1 MQNVNFNEGNFEK
14 TILQHRDFLIAYAR
28 NFTNCYDESEDI
40 VQETIISAFKNR
52 NSYRQEGSLRAWLA
66 RILRNKFISRYRARQ
81 RRPQVSLSSFPDL
94 AFLPTLVSAG
104 AEKIVFQQL
113 EYRAIQNAIQ
123 NLPSD
128 HRRIIEMSDLEGLSY
143 GEISD
148 QLGIPLGT
156 VRSRLSR
163 ARNRIRRV
171 LYVWRPDLQ
180 GDNKNNQLSVAS

>member
-14 TILQHRDFLIAYAR
+14 IILQHRDFLIAYAR
-28 NFTNCYDESEDI
+28 NFTNCHNESEDI
-40 VQETIISAFKNR
+40 VQETLLSAFKNR
-52 NSYRQEGSLRAWLA
+52 NSYREDGPLRAWLA
-66 RILRNKFISRYRARQ
+66 RILRNKFISRYRAQR

-94 AFLPTLVSAG
+94 SFLPTLVSAG

-113 EYRAIQNAIQ
+113 EYRAIQDAIQ

-128 HRRIIEMSDLEGLSY
+128 HRRVIEMSDLEGLSY
-143 GEISD
+143 LEISD